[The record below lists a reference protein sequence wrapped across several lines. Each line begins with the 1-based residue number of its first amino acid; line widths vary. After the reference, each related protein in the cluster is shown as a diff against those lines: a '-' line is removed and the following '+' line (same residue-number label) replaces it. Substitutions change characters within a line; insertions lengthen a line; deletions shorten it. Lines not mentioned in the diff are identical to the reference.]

1 MHAFTFYSFV
11 MQTPSVDA
19 VNVHHGSFQL
29 HSQDATSTAAPNE
42 ESVRGVTSSD
52 VTMEDNPAYQPMLA
66 VGVMSATMT
75 LQQMQH

>member
-1 MHAFTFYSFV
+1 
-11 MQTPSVDA
+11 MQSPSVDA
-19 VNVHHGSFQL
+19 VNVRQASFQL
-29 HSQDATSTAAPNE
+29 HSQDDTSTTATPNE

-75 LQQMQH
+75 LQQMQLCPCSVGEH